1 MYVLERY
8 INEALSCG
16 LGNRGIIVTLRNRK
30 HKNKILLF
38 GNLGDRLNKRFDTY
52 CSIGLL
58 VQSVQSIKCFKPLL
72 LIIFRE

>member
-1 MYVLERY
+1 MGFRKQ
-8 INEALSCG
+8 
-16 LGNRGIIVTLRNRK
+16 GIIVTLRNRK

-52 CSIGLL
+52 SSIALL

-72 LIIFRE
+72 LIIFWE